1 MSILS
6 VVRKSL
12 AAKVALMLAVVV
24 LVLTGIA
31 TVIITVQ
38 QRHELEQTT
47 LEKARLAAGIGA
59 QQYGDL
65 LESAIDS
72 GALTVN
78 DVFDRNYVLIK
89 GYDWGKNPK
98 YHSRYDSVTDRL
110 VPRLLDR
117 ILEDNKDFVFAIGVD
132 DNGYIPTHNSRFT
145 KPITGDSEKDLLGNR
160 TKRIANYG
168 EGLAAAKNLESSLVQ
183 IYKRN
188 TGETMWDVSSPIFV
202 KGKHWGALRVGVSM
216 DRITVAQRM
225 LAFTLVGIFAVFLA
239 VTIGVMYVVLRRAM
253 RPVVQLTAAAEQI
266 SLGESLETPIKSSD
280 IDEIGMLTK
289 AIDRLRSSM
298 KAAMSRLGH

>member
-12 AAKVALMLAVVV
+12 AAQVAVMLSVVI

-31 TVIITVQ
+31 SAVITVQ
-38 QRHELEQTT
+38 ERRTLEQAT
-47 LEKARLAAGIGA
+47 LEKARLAAAIGA

-65 LESAIDS
+65 LETAVDS

-78 DVFDRNYVLIK
+78 DLFDRNYVLIK

-98 YHSRYDSVTDRL
+98 YHSRYDAVTDRL
-110 VPRLLDR
+110 VPRLLDK
-117 ILEDNKDFVFAIGVD
+117 ILADDKDFVFAIGVD
-132 DNGYIPTHNSRFT
+132 DNGYIPTHNSKFT
-145 KPITGDSEKDLLGNR
+145 NPVTGNPEKDLLGNR

-168 EGLAAAKNLESSLVQ
+168 EGLAAARNLEPSLLQV
-183 IYKRN
+183 YKRN

-202 KGKHWGALRVGVSM
+202 KGKHWGAIRVGVSM
-216 DRITVAQRM
+216 ERIFVAQRD
-225 LAFTLVGIFAVFLA
+225 LALTLAGVFAIFFV
-239 VTIGVMYVVLRRAM
+239 VTIGVMYAVIRRAM
-253 RPVVQLTAAAEQI
+253 QPVVQLTAAAEQI
-266 SLGESLETPIKSSD
+266 SLGEALDTPIKSTAV
-280 IDEIGMLTK
+280 DEIGMLTK

>member
-132 DNGYIPTHNSRFT
+132 DNGFIPTHNSRFT

-216 DRITVAQRM
+216 DRIAVAQRM
-225 LAFTLVGIFAVFLA
+225 LALTLVGIFAVFLA

>member
-12 AAKVALMLAVVV
+12 AAKVAVMLAVVV

-31 TVIITVQ
+31 TVIITMQ

-65 LESAIDS
+65 LETAVD
-72 GALTVN
+72 GGGLTVN
-78 DVFDRNYVLIK
+78 DLFDRNYVLIK
-89 GYDWGKNPK
+89 GYEWGKNPK
-98 YHSRYDSVTDRL
+98 YHSRFDAVTDRL
-110 VPRLLDR
+110 VPRLLDK
-117 ILEDNKDFVFAIGVD
+117 IMGDDQDFVFAIGVD
-132 DNGYIPTHNSRFT
+132 DNGYIPTHNS
-145 KPITGDSEKDLLGNR
+145 KYSQAITGNLEKDLLGNR

-168 EGLAAAKNLESSLVQ
+168 EGLAAAKNLEPSLVQ
-183 IYKRN
+183 VYKRN
-188 TGETMWDVSSPIFV
+188 TGEMMWDVSSPIFV
-202 KGKHWGALRVGVSM
+202 KGKHWGAIRVGVSM
-216 DRITVAQRM
+216 ERIAVAQRN
-225 LAFTLVGIFAVFLA
+225 LALTLTGIFAVFLV

-253 RPVVQLTAAAEQI
+253 QPVVELTAAAEMI
-266 SLGESLETPIKSSD
+266 SLGEALETPIKPQTV
-280 IDEIGMLTK
+280 DEIGMLTK